1 MKGKRKWVLVLGIF
15 AVLLAGVY
23 VGGVLWFQNHF
34 FFNTSVN
41 GLNASGKTVDEMDE
55 MAQNAASQYHIEI
68 RERGG
73 IREYIHGSQIDYHPV
88 PRKEIA
94 LLKASQGALSWPFG
108 FLKKQPYTFAYSM
121 AYDEEKLNEA
131 VEELHCMKQ
140 MEAPED
146 AKIEFTGNSC
156 QLVKEKKGTQIDRE
170 KLTELLKKVI
180 LAGATQVTLEAH
192 GCYVDPAI
200 TSEDP
205 ALQNQY
211 QGMKHYLNTEVIYT
225 FGKEKEA
232 LDGSIIKGWLLTD
245 AEGNVSIDRE
255 KTAAYVAD
263 LAARRDTYDKSKEFK
278 ASDGTW
284 ILVSGGSY
292 GWQIDQAAEI
302 EAIFNDLEGSIR
314 ETRSPKYARTA
325 DSFENCGMG
334 GNYVEVDLTRQH
346 LWMYVDY
353 RLVLQTDFVSG
364 DLAKNHAT
372 PSGIYTLYYKESPA
386 VLKSDTPGDSYETPV
401 TYWMPFNG
409 GIGFHDA
416 AWRESFGGVIFQSSG
431 SHGCINMLLDMA
443 ALMYENIY
451 AGFPVVCFYR

>member
-1 MKGKRKWVLVLGIF
+1 MDSAITGEIEIKSLKVTDENNEEYTAANGRLANSTVIQPETGKPETGMLHAWLPEGTYTFTIDTGKPEWGTNGVITVQGTVKADSNGTTILAYRGDTAVMQDDIDLSKGDITF
-15 AVLLAGVY
+15 GV
-23 VGGVLWFQNHF
+23 
-34 FFNTSVN
+34 SN
-41 GLNASGKTVDEMDE
+41 GLLT
-55 MAQNAASQYHIEI
+55 I
-68 RERGG
+68 
-73 IREYIHGSQIDYHPV
+73 
-88 PRKEIA
+88 
-94 LLKASQGALSWPFG
+94 
-108 FLKKQPYTFAYSM
+108 SM
-121 AYDEEKLNEA
+121 
-131 VEELHCMKQ
+131 
-140 MEAPED
+140 
-146 AKIEFTGNSC
+146 
-156 QLVKEKKGTQIDRE
+156 
-170 KLTELLKKVI
+170 
-180 LAGATQVTLEAH
+180 
-192 GCYVDPAI
+192 
-200 TSEDP
+200 
-205 ALQNQY
+205 
-211 QGMKHYLNTEVIYT
+211 
-225 FGKEKEA
+225 
-232 LDGSIIKGWLLTD
+232 TD

-255 KTAAYVAD
+255 KIAAYVAD

-364 DLAKNHAT
+364 DLTKNHAT

-416 AWRESFGGVIFQSSG
+416 VWRESFGGVIFQSSG
-431 SHGCINMLLDMA
+431 SHGCINMPLDMA